1 MSAVTSPARLVIDR
15 QSVQPALGRESGQ
28 EIVVRY
34 RVADT
39 CGRLVQGALVYAT
52 AVPFGQLSNAAEQ
65 PTGPTGYV
73 SLTFRTLAGFPLSV
87 HQRSVA
93 IFVRARKQG
102 EDLLTGISA
111 RRLFSIP
118 VSR

>member
-1 MSAVTSPARLVIDR
+1 M
-15 QSVQPALGRESGQ
+15 
-28 EIVVRY
+28 RY
-34 RVADT
+34 HVSDT
-39 CGRLVQGALVYAT
+39 CGQSVQGALVYAT

-65 PTGPTGYV
+65 ATDAKGYV
-73 SLTFRTLAGFPLSV
+73 SLTFRTLAGFPLSK

-111 RRLFSIP
+111 RRLFAIP
-118 VSR
+118 ISG